1 MTPGRLAKVAIRGMG
16 SNQHAS
22 CPGESP
28 WQDIKPVVLGS
39 SGAPPALLRRYL
51 RRCRRLD
58 VGALDAV
65 QIGALDPHQLG

>member
-1 MTPGRLAKVAIRGMG
+1 MTPGRLALAKVAIRGMG

-39 SGAPPALLRRYL
+39 SGAPPALLRRL
-51 RRCRRLD
+51 PVGVVAGLLDLAVRCQKLEQH
-58 VGALDAV
+58 AA
-65 QIGALDPHQLG
+65 H